1 MLDNEIVR
9 RREESNADVA
19 NYKKKKEAEANAL
32 LYTDQYVKLQ
42 MAKALSN
49 NTKFFFSGETS
60 VLGGLL
66 QALMKNN

>member
-19 NYKKKKEAEANAL
+19 NYKKKKEAEANAA

-42 MAKALSN
+42 MARSLFN
-49 NTKFFFSGETS
+49 NTKFYFSGQDS

-66 QALMKNN
+66 QGLTKN